1 MSPKLTSEFCIRQ
14 NFLLVVPPSLTQ
26 NSIKLL
32 LIFQSLSQQYHKNMF
47 SNFQIS
53 WNSIFQ
59 DPKKKVVFVTIQ
71 CSAGVR
77 GNLVGHLYFLQ
88 TLEGAS
94 KFQNINFMSIG
105 ILKPK
110 NPLQCAKSQHQQR
123 N

>member
-1 MSPKLTSEFCIRQ
+1 
-14 NFLLVVPPSLTQ
+14 
-26 NSIKLL
+26 
-32 LIFQSLSQQYHKNMF
+32 MF
-47 SNFQIS
+47 SKFQIS

-71 CSAGVR
+71 CSAGVL